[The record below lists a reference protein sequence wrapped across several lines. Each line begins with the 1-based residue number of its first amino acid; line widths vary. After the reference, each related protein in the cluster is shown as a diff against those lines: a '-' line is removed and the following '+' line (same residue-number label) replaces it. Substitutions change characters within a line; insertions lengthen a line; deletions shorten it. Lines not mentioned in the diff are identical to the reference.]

1 VTVPLNN
8 PLLDKAA
15 TPTGLPYP
23 NSTGPLNQGANDIKA
38 LALALDG
45 RLAALEGG
53 GFVKSGRV
61 DRVIEGNGYLRLTVA
76 ESFFDWSAQG
86 GGMLKPRAIVSVG
99 IDQRFGLSTW
109 DGAADGA
116 GCLMQVWQLS
126 GTKYGAGSTVA
137 VYFACFK

>member
-1 VTVPLNN
+1 VTILNN

-15 TPTGLPYP
+15 TPSGLPYP
-23 NSTGPLNQGANDIKA
+23 VSTAPLNQGANDIKA
-38 LALALDG
+38 LALAIDP
-45 RLAALEGG
+45 RLTLLEGK
-53 GFVKSGRV
+53 GFVKAGRV

-86 GGMLKPRAIVSVG
+86 GGMLKPTAIVSVG

-116 GCLMQVWQLS
+116 GCLMQVWQLN
-126 GTKYGAGSTVA
+126 GTKYGAGNTVA
-137 VYFACFK
+137 VYYACFK